1 VQLDYRAGHYRKG
14 VFSVV
19 CEAIE
24 TLEVIRQQLNV
35 MQATPGARFG
45 ERNTY
50 ERGRKAERDG
60 GVTKRDDA

>member
-1 VQLDYRAGHYRKG
+1 MQLDYRAGHYRKG

-24 TLEVIRQQLNV
+24 TLEVIRKQLNV

-45 ERNTY
+45 NAY

-60 GVTKRDDA
+60 GVTKRDHA